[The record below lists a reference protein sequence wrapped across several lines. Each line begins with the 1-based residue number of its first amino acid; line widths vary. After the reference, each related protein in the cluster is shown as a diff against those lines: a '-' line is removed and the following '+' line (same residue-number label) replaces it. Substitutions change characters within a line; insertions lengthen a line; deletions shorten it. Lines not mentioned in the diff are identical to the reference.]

1 MKDVVQKSRKRTYT
15 NTKRLRRLNERKL
28 TPKVNEF
35 MRYMRKQLQRG
46 LTRVRARKPETFT
59 EQLAD
64 WDAIIE
70 EGQRILKPELLKILA
85 EGGKAVVERK
95 IIKQEAEPRFD
106 ILGIPAVKWAEKHT
120 AKLVTEIEE
129 TKQAI
134 RQEVKAGIDY
144 GKSIQKI
151 AKELRPIVGLTSRQ
165 AGAVAKYRIL
175 LEEQALP
182 QQKIA
187 SLVERYANRLH
198 KFRTQMIAR
207 TETASALSEGTLQ
220 GFEQIGIKR
229 VRGVADEEA
238 CEYCLENIDGKV
250 YTLDEA
256 SGLIPAHPQCLPG
269 NSLVSPGGRVTGV
282 SKRWYKGKMVI
293 IQTASGRKLRA
304 TPNHPI
310 LTHMGF
316 RPAHSLNVGSS
327 VICQGFS
334 QRESFADWKNQYRPA
349 MIEEIADSLF
359 KTEGVTTMKVP
370 SSPKDFHGD
379 GIGSEVAVI
388 GANRFLK
395 NRFNTPFLKH
405 LLELQLILRTMLQK
419 IPFSCLSSL
428 FQSLKRFLAPPSRF
442 MSFSDLV
449 FPLLRGHLLP
459 AQSPC
464 FAFCTTAHPSSK
476 QSVFNNIS
484 ANMISL
490 SNLVFRLTGKVGLN
504 NIIRGKLIPQELSF
518 LVSGPFFCDKI
529 VHVGISDYEG
539 YVYNLE
545 TTLSY
550 YIGNGIAS
558 HNCECAWVA
567 ES

>member
-46 LTRVRARKPETFT
+46 LTRVRARKPKTFV

-120 AKLVTEIEE
+120 AKLVTEVIEE

-250 YTLDEA
+250 YTIDEA

-269 NSLVSPGGRVTGV
+269 NSLVLPNSKITGF
-282 SKRWYKGKMVI
+282 SRRWYEGYMVTIYTESGK
-293 IQTASGRKLRA
+293 SLSA

-310 LTHMGF
+310 LNEEGWI
-316 RPAHSLNVGSS
+316 PISDLNLGDYVYCKDENRDPKQISIGKIVES
-327 VICQGFS
+327 V
-334 QRESFADWKNQYRPA
+334 
-349 MIEEIADSLF
+349 F
-359 KTEGVTTMKVP
+359 KKKKLIIIP
-370 SSPKDFHGD
+370 QKQNWFHGD
-379 GIGSEVAVI
+379 GTEG
-388 GANRFLK
+388 K
-395 NRFNTPFLKH
+395 
-405 LLELQLILRTMLQK
+405 MLF
-419 IPFSCLSSL
+419 IYHSPNSP
-428 FQSLKRFLAPPSRF
+428 KR
-442 MSFSDLV
+442 
-449 FPLLRGHLLP
+449 
-459 AQSPC
+459 
-464 FAFCTTAHPSSK
+464 SK
-476 QSVFNNIS
+476 QKRKK
-484 ANMISL
+484 L
-490 SNLVFRLTGKVGLN
+490 SRAD
-504 NIIRGKLIPQELSF
+504 IIRQEGLIK
-518 LVSGPFFCDKI
+518 DRI
-529 VHVGISDYEG
+529 VNKEWVGFAG
-539 YVYNLE
+539 HVYNLE
-545 TTLSY
+545 TEGNY
-550 YIGNGIAS
+550 YIANGIAS